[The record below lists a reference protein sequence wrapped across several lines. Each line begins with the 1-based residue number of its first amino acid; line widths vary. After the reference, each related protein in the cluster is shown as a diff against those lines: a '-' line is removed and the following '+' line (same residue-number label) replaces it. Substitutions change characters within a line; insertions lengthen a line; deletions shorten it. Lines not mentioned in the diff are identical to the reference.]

1 MKRLTILAVMLAV
14 LASCTKDAEYAS
26 ARLDFAVT
34 GNTMTK
40 VTTEEIR
47 SAVTDA
53 VENLSVRI
61 YYAKAGGGKGSFCNA
76 GDVVTLPVGDVYIN
90 LEYYGECRQNDDV
103 LFYTEPYFY
112 ADTTVA
118 FHSYYSDV
126 IVRAHFKCAMVVVDP
141 SETEDIYL
149 DGTPL
154 NLADYGDFK
163 AFYVYADV
171 PGATTQLR
179 VHAKSQT
186 DFTERDVTINPAE
199 LEWGR
204 WYMLSP
210 TGITSDD
217 AGMGFIIDGFHEGGR
232 I

>member
-40 VTTEEIR
+40 VTTEEIH

-53 VENLSVRI
+53 VKNLSVRI
-61 YYAKAGGGKGSFCNA
+61 YYAKAGTGKGSFCNA
-76 GDVVTLPVGDVYIN
+76 GDVVTLPVGDVYIS
-90 LEYYGECRQNDDV
+90 LEHYGECRQNDDV

-141 SETEDIYL
+141 SETEDICL

-154 NLADYGDFK
+154 NLADYGGFK
-163 AFYVYADV
+163 AFYVYADNIGSSTEV
-171 PGATTQLR
+171 E
-179 VHAKSQT
+179 VHAKWQT
-186 DFTERDVTINPAE
+186 DFEDRTIVIDTAN
-199 LEWGR
+199 LRWGR

-217 AGMGFIIDGFHEGGR
+217 AGMGFIIDGFYEGGR